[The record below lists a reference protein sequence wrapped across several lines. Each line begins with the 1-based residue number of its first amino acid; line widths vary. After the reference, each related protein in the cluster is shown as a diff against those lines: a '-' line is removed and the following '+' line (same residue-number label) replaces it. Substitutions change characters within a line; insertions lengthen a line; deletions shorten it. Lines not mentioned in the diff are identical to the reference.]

1 MSYTT
6 YAFSFLT
13 SVNVYRNDY
22 LQIDFP
28 TENYIVPMIGISTF
42 NCTLIVKGT
51 QYPISGFYNS
61 KASIFI
67 NISFID
73 SDIQIPPNQEATL
86 IVDNIRNPR
95 LLLPTDSFLFNLHN
109 QNGVLRA
116 SNFDNSTVQ
125 MNQTSDIFN
134 FSISINN
141 LRILKLVTYELNFN
155 LLDVVK
161 PQDKILIKFPPQV
174 DTIYASIETQP
185 FKADNSGCLS
195 DNSNTAFVISNDY
208 ASFNSSIT
216 LSLQSIFNPKSVQ
229 CVSPFQLTFIDS
241 QSNTTYATYTDF
253 KGFCDYQPKL
263 DPYFTL
269 SSKNSNIG
277 EPTTIIFTFIISM
290 PIPAQGGYFTMT
302 VSGGIAPKA
311 PISCSSPTI
320 TTSCKAID
328 ENKILFS
335 DFGSDLNSNAN
346 ITITLKGLSNSENPN
361 LKTANFTLLTY
372 DADGNGLEQ
381 GNFFMHMLQTCNWN
395 CDSCVN
401 NYTNCTTCKPGYILF
416 GTDCLFR
423 CPNNYFLNGTT
434 CSKCWTPDS
443 CLSCNPL
450 KPDQCTNCDT
460 DQLLFQGTCFPNN
473 SDFKQIIAMANRNNS
488 DFLNNSWW
496 WADTSSNTSHT
507 SISNASNASDTSTAS
522 ENLNNNR
529 IVNNTSNNTSNA
541 SNATTAIVKGTVA
554 QEIMLFN
561 TIYDN
566 KPYITGCVFLSLI
579 FLAVNRY
586 LFKNKDLN
594 AISCL
599 VFLWCILDMV
609 CSAFLIIKFILIEH
623 YLYLFGVIFVC
634 CFQLALH
641 IFVSIKLW
649 GQFKKEAEYRIK
661 LESNCCFK
669 FPHLLIFAF
678 NYRCAYILF
687 SGLKSFGQ
695 MSPFMKTKP
704 DILRT
709 LRNSLPFGI
718 LISFGMI
725 ALLSLFIISRILDN
739 EEIPWFF
746 FEYDGFSAIY
756 ALLQIGRIIAQNDD
770 TNLAPSK
777 QQAKSKPK
785 LDLDF
790 NDINSINVNMQSP
803 KVEAQPKNIIEKVL
817 ATLTSG
823 KKQRRQAPYEIKG
836 KMEISHSP
844 LLPMENDSS
853 RSVNNQNDTLNITG
867 ISPGFFNPYTFLK
880 KH

>member
-13 SVNVYRNDY
+13 PVNVYRNDY
-22 LQIDFP
+22 IQIDFP
-28 TENYIVPMIGISTF
+28 TKNFIVPMIGISTF
-42 NCTLIVKGT
+42 NCTLIIKGT

-73 SDIQIPPNQEATL
+73 SDIQIHPNQEATF

-95 LLLPTDSFLFNLHN
+95 LLLPTDSFVFNLHD

-116 SNFDNSTVQ
+116 HNFDNFTVQ

-134 FSISINN
+134 FSIGINN
-141 LRILKLVTYELNFN
+141 PRIQKLVTYDLKFN

-161 PQDKILIKFPPQV
+161 PQDKILIKFPTQV
-174 DTIYASIETQP
+174 NNQYASIITQP
-185 FKADNSGCLS
+185 FSADNSGS
-195 DNSNTAFVISNDY
+195 IPDKSNTAFVISNGY

-216 LSLQSIFNPKSVQ
+216 LSLQSVFNPDSVQ

-241 QSNTTYATYTDF
+241 QSNTTYATYTDL

-263 DPYFTL
+263 NPVFML
-269 SSKNSNIG
+269 SSKNSNVG
-277 EPTTIIFTFIISM
+277 EPTTIVFTFIVIM

-302 VSGGIAPKA
+302 VSGGIAPKG
-311 PISCSSPTI
+311 PITCSSPILTM
-320 TTSCKAID
+320 SCKAIE

-335 DFGSDLNSNAN
+335 GFDSDLNQNAN
-346 ITITLKGLSNSENPN
+346 LTITLQGLSNSQNPN
-361 LKTANFTLLTY
+361 LKTANFTINTY
-372 DADGNGLEQ
+372 DADGHGLEQ
-381 GNFFMHMLQTCNWN
+381 ANYFLHMLQTCNSN
-395 CDSCVN
+395 CASCGN
-401 NYTNCTTCKPGYILF
+401 NYTNCTVCNPGYILF
-416 GTDCLFR
+416 GTDCLLR
-423 CPNNYFLNGTT
+423 CPKNYFINGTT
-434 CSKCWTPDS
+434 CSKCLTPNA
-443 CLSCNPL
+443 CLSCNPS

-473 SDFKQIIAMANRNNS
+473 SDFKQIIAMANQNNS
-488 DFLNNSWW
+488 DFINNSWW
-496 WADTSSNTSHT
+496 WTDTSSNYKSNTSNT
-507 SISNASNASDTSTAS
+507 SISNASNTADTSTAS
-522 ENLNNNR
+522 ENLNNNQ
-529 IVNNTSNNTSNA
+529 IVNNTSNA
-541 SNATTAIVKGTVA
+541 SNATKAIVKGAVV

-561 TIYDN
+561 TLYDN
-566 KPYITGCVFLSLI
+566 KPYITGCVLLSLI

-586 LFKNKDLN
+586 LFKNKELN

-599 VFLWCILDMV
+599 VFLWCLLDMV

-634 CFQLALH
+634 CFQLILH
-641 IFVSIKLW
+641 IFVSIRLW

-687 SGLKSFGQ
+687 SGLKNFGQ

-704 DILRT
+704 DILKT

-725 ALLSLFIISRILDN
+725 ALLTLFIISRILDN

-746 FEYDGFSAIY
+746 YEYDGFSAIY
-756 ALLQIGRIIAQNDD
+756 ALLQIVRIIAQNEDI
-770 TNLAPSK
+770 NPPPAK

-790 NDINSINVNMQSP
+790 NDINSININMQSP

-853 RSVNNQNDTLNITG
+853 RSVNNQNDTLNITS
-867 ISPGFFNPYTFLK
+867 ISPGLFNLFNF
-880 KH
+880 